1 MDELLIEKLLNEYDK
16 CIISRI
22 IQKEYNF
29 EKLRKFVKEI
39 SEETEFIKYSDEMN
53 DDEVLKNI
61 QDFINQSLYG
71 KKIGEI

>member
-1 MDELLIEKLLNEYDK
+1 MNEVSIENLLNEYDK

>member
-29 EKLRKFVKEI
+29 EKLRKFVKKI

>member
-1 MDELLIEKLLNEYDK
+1 MDELLIEKLLNEYNK

>member
-39 SEETEFIKYSDEMN
+39 SEETEFIKYSDKMN

-71 KKIGEI
+71 KKMGEI

>member
-53 DDEVLKNI
+53 DDDVLKNI

>member
-61 QDFINQSLYG
+61 QDFIDQSLYG